1 MIYFDSTSIYQ
12 RELQKLQQDPNWQAI
27 VNNSVIGSLLRSNAE
42 IQAETARYAEYLF
55 KESKWD
61 TASNPSSILAMANML
76 GYQPKRKIS
85 ARGQI
90 YVSADPRTHLVGS
103 TISSYK
109 FLEANN
115 SNLEW
120 AVTTDNFNITTNS
133 NVIDENTGINYVP
146 IPRVFNKNTKY
157 VTLNLIQGIRKSAV
171 IDINTIRNTAT
182 ASKLDPYLYIPIQ
195 IDNCEDASNSTS
207 RAFFRVYVIR
217 STGDT
222 PSYTEYRVTDTLLL
236 SSSSDY
242 DVEVYND
249 LYSQNLFYLKFN
261 NDSTRGNVLDIS
273 QNTSITA
280 IRVDYIESLG
290 DAGNT
295 YDLFHKFTI
304 TNTYDTNNN
313 LAGLKLYG
321 VNFDPII
328 GGKDEETVAD
338 IKENAPKFYVNNY
351 TAGTKE
357 AYETVIGNMDF
368 VINGMVSRPKQV
380 QVYGGQ
386 EQDENGNV
394 LPVTCISFIADGLED
409 LVTDS
414 TQADPYASIEESL
427 NYYLERLKSP
437 QDSLKFVPPNYI
449 SFALG
454 LHCRI
459 DKSVTDDIA
468 QLESNIRTFI
478 DDSWGS
484 RSNEIDFERNFYPS
498 QIITDIMN
506 NFSEVTSIT
515 TEVEAVKKLDWME
528 AERISPKTDTDSSST
543 IIHTIRI
550 PFSFDPIFLGNQ
562 STKGFKDY
570 RVGSDYVI
578 RFDVMYKK
586 PKAMTQ
592 NANYHVTILVQDGK
606 TEVYRKPAASTGE
619 ITDAFYY
626 KKDTTQEGI
635 WLEDFSQAS
644 TDYNFLH
651 DISRLETSQ
660 QYYYR
665 EEVLNDND
673 YRSLIDESSEEYSPT
688 ISTYLVD
695 LGAIDDYMIYFSS
708 DYDEDG
714 DDIGNGWL
722 ELTFDPIY
730 KILSQFSMYDADL
743 SEQLQAC
750 PLSLLKCN
758 NANMAETFSTYLN
771 ILANYVDIYVS
782 MRPIDSDLIISTSMD
797 TNTGST
803 VLYIDSYDNTSLN
816 NTADLTS
823 SKRQRMISISCEY
836 EE

>member
-290 DAGNT
+290 DDGNT

-304 TNTYDTNNN
+304 INTYDANNN

-328 GGKDEETVAD
+328 GGKNEETVAD

-386 EQDENGNV
+386 EQDENGNI

-543 IIHTIRI
+543 VIHTIRI

-606 TEVYRKPAASTGE
+606 TEVYRKPAASNGE

-714 DDIGNGWL
+714 DDVGNGWL

>member
-236 SSSSDY
+236 STSSDY

-290 DAGNT
+290 DGGNT

-321 VNFDPII
+321 INFDPII

-386 EQDENGNV
+386 EQDENGNI

-409 LVTDS
+409 LVNDS

-543 IIHTIRI
+543 VIHTIRI

-592 NANYHVTILVQDGK
+592 NASYHVTILVQDGK
-606 TEVYRKPAASTGE
+606 TEVYRKPAASNGE

>member
-12 RELQKLQQDPNWQAI
+12 RELQKLQQDPSWQAI
-27 VNNSVIGSLLRSNAE
+27 VNNSVIGSLLKSNAE

-236 SSSSDY
+236 STSSDY

-290 DAGNT
+290 DGGNT

-321 VNFDPII
+321 INFDPII
-328 GGKDEETVAD
+328 GGKNEETVAD
-338 IKENAPKFYVNNY
+338 IKENAPRFYVNNY

-368 VINGMVSRPKQV
+368 IINGMVSRPKQV

-414 TQADPYASIEESL
+414 TQSDPYASIEESL

-468 QLESNIRTFI
+468 QLESNIRAFI

-515 TEVEAVKKLDWME
+515 SEVEAVKKLDWME

-543 IIHTIRI
+543 VIHTIRI

-743 SEQLQAC
+743 SEQLQSC

-797 TNTGST
+797 INTGST